1 MDQRH
6 FQIRA
11 SRDGWD
17 GYAVVAIG
25 QGTTV
30 NEALAEAAKLI
41 GHSFRPKQDGR
52 TAILM
57 SVTLERPNGSR
68 FNVHPER
75 LANCGTAEELE
86 EAKEN

>member
-11 SRDGWD
+11 SRDGWE

-30 NEALAEAAKLI
+30 NEALADAAKLI
-41 GHSFRPKQDGR
+41 GHSFRPKQEGR

-57 SVTLERPNGSR
+57 SVTLERPDGSR
-68 FNVHPER
+68 FNLHTDQLKECVSS
-75 LANCGTAEELE
+75 ADLE
-86 EAKEN
+86 AAKYE